1 MTFGEL
7 SSKIDY
13 YLDLL
18 EKKQNTFQIKMKI
31 LASAENLFIEIYSLR
46 LRYNNIANWI
56 EFKEDL

>member
-1 MTFGEL
+1 
-7 SSKIDY
+7 
-13 YLDLL
+13 
-18 EKKQNTFQIKMKI
+18 MKI